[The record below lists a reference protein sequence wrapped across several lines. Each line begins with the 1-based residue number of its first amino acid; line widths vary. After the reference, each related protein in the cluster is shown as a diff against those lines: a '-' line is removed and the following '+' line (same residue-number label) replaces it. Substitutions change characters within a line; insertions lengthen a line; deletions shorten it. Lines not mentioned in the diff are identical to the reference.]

1 MSSPVTVSSI
11 FKPHYCSNT
20 SPVSIKNTCACL
32 KQAWM
37 RGLVL
42 DVLIGPLGWYGGCK
56 AFTTQ
61 KNGSVILV
69 LAGMFDNLSQTY
81 LWTETSNKGLV

>member
-1 MSSPVTVSSI
+1 MPSPVTAYLNLITVQI
-11 FKPHYCSNT
+11 LLLCPL
-20 SPVSIKNTCACL
+20 KNTCACL

-42 DVLIGPLGWYGGCK
+42 DVLMGPLGWYGGCK

-61 KNGSVILV
+61 KDGSVIHGFGSDV
-69 LAGMFDNLSQTY
+69 
-81 LWTETSNKGLV
+81 